1 MSWRIKG
8 ASHPLVLNGL
18 FAYLK
23 NPYWGARGL
32 PPPAPRGQN

>member
-1 MSWRIKG
+1 
-8 ASHPLVLNGL
+8 VLNGL

-32 PPPAPRGQN
+32 PPAPRGQN